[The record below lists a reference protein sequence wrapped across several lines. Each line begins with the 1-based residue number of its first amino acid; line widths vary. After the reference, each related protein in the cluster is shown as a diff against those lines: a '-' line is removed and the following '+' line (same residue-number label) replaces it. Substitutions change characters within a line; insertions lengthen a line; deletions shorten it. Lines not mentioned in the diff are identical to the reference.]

1 MIIFWFY
8 LLIKI
13 TNEELPRCNLALL
26 PGCVCTWPSWEGRSN
41 HHHWSRKIF
50 FTAQYLP
57 EESVLPPICAPRVAP
72 DPELLPG
79 LLICIGLKT
88 CVGRLYFEAHFN
100 TLAILICREGS
111 FRIKLQTNC
120 KHVSVPRTSYAWC
133 IVYLG
138 LKLFDKKVVNIALFT
153 LSLPQLSINSNCY

>member
-1 MIIFWFY
+1 MNKDTNKRHIIVNNKKGFTQTAYIGSLVTILVLHALHMIIFWFY

-41 HHHWSRKIF
+41 HHHWSGKIF

-79 LLICIGLKT
+79 LLIYLGLKT
-88 CVGRLYFEAHFN
+88 CVGRLYF
-100 TLAILICREGS
+100 
-111 FRIKLQTNC
+111 
-120 KHVSVPRTSYAWC
+120 
-133 IVYLG
+133 
-138 LKLFDKKVVNIALFT
+138 
-153 LSLPQLSINSNCY
+153 